1 LTVGCQKQIFHIQ
14 EENNFNNT
22 TKIYR
27 NDGGDWTTIATTFD
41 CHYESMESW
50 VEMKNVKTPTS
61 I

>member
-1 LTVGCQKQIFHIQ
+1 LVARSKYFIFRKRIISTIPQKYT
-14 EENNFNNT
+14 EMM
-22 TKIYR
+22 
-27 NDGGDWTTIATTFD
+27 GGDWTTIATTFD